1 MRALVTG
8 GAKRLGKEMAIFLAE
23 RGFEVAIHYHSSEN
37 SAEELVKYIKSKTGK
52 NSIALRADLTKE
64 KEVQELIT
72 RANENL
78 GGPISC
84 LINNASIFEYDNIW
98 TADRDSWDRHIESNL
113 RAPLVLTQSFANQIP
128 PINNDKNGERVSGS
142 VPGLRACVPMVCRFF
157 FENTKRNLYAGGV
170 GYFTANKDF
179 DTCIALRTALIKNNK
194 IYVQAGAGIV
204 ADSNPE
210 NEYNETVN
218 KAKALLKAID

>member
-1 MRALVTG
+1 MRAVVTG

-113 RAPLVLTQSFANQIP
+113 RAPLVLTQSFANQVP
-128 PINNDKNGERVSGS
+128 PINNDKNGEPLSQGLIINLIDQRVKKLTPEFTSYTIAKM
-142 VPGLRACVPMVCRFF
+142 GLWAP
-157 FENTKRNLYAGGV
+157 T
-170 GYFTANKDF
+170 
-179 DTCIALRTALIKNNK
+179 
-194 IYVQAGAGIV
+194 
-204 ADSNPE
+204 
-210 NEYNETVN
+210 
-218 KAKALLKAID
+218 